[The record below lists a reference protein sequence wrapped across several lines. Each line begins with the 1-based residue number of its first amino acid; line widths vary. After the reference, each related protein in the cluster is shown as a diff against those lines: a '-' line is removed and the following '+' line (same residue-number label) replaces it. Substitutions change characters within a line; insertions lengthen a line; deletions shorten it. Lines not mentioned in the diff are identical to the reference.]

1 MYVREGQSF
10 LDLYYSPGTID
21 IASGNLHH
29 GLYDG
34 RGTDVTHSGQV
45 STPSEI
51 ADAMASWVMASN
63 PKEVLDPAAGFGHLL
78 HACNRIN
85 SSVRV
90 VGIETDPDVFK
101 TALGTAPK
109 GAKLVLCDYL
119 KNDPG
124 LFGGIIANPPY
135 VKSQRMSLAESEWQ
149 YFDELFGT
157 KLGRQTN
164 LYALFLLKIWEDLAP
179 KGRAAV
185 IVPAE
190 FLNANFG
197 RVIKER
203 LQSMKPRGL
212 AVFASD
218 VNLFKNTL
226 TTSVVLFLEK
236 GPAPAPAFRG
246 KCVRSAA
253 DLADFV
259 ASMEKRLP
267 VQSDELDLAS
277 FDPEDKWLNRLFA
290 SNEAQEI
297 SRPAVAR
304 IGDFFKCSRGIATG
318 ANEYFCLRASEIREH
333 GLSTKDF
340 DRCVTRAA
348 DLSGWFVDTSDFLSL
363 VKAEK
368 RCYLLNPSSIHPAM
382 ELYLARGK
390 SSGVQQRHL
399 PSKRPVWYLPERRKQ
414 PSILVPVFSR
424 RQPRFILNS
433 AGVSSLT
440 CFHGLYAKPGS
451 EHLIPLVWVYLNSSQ
466 GMEAFGGVNRFYG
479 NGLNKL
485 EPKDVE
491 QMACPDLKLV
501 KTKHLE
507 RLAKKIDAAMAS
519 SKISAAWFDLILS
532 DYLPVSV
539 PA

>member
-1 MYVREGQSF
+1 MRVKEGQSF
-10 LDLYYSPGTID
+10 LDLYYEPGAVE
-21 IASGNLHH
+21 IASGTVQHARF
-29 GLYDG
+29 GG
-34 RGTDVTHSGQV
+34 RGADVRNSGQV
-45 STPSEI
+45 STPDEI
-51 ADAMASWVMASN
+51 ADVMAAWVMSSN
-63 PKEVLDPAAGFGHLL
+63 PREVLDPAAGFGHLL
-78 HACNRIN
+78 HACR
-85 SSVRV
+85 RV
-90 VGIETDPDVFK
+90 NPSLKAVGIETHQEVFK
-101 TALGTAPK
+101 TALTTAPK
-109 GAKLVLCDYL
+109 GTKLVLSDYL
-119 KNDPG
+119 RNDAG
-124 LFGGIIANPPY
+124 IFHGIIANPPY
-135 VKSQRMSLAESEWQ
+135 VKSQRMALSEAEWQ

-179 KGRAAV
+179 KGRAAI

-203 LQSMKPRGL
+203 LQAMKPRGL
-212 AVFASD
+212 AVFAPD
-218 VNLFKNTL
+218 VNLFENTL

-236 GPAPAPAFRG
+236 GSPSAPEFRG

-259 ASMEKRLP
+259 AGMEKRLP
-267 VQSDELDLAS
+267 VQSDEFDLAS
-277 FDPEDKWLNRLFA
+277 FDPEEKWLNRLFA
-290 SNEAQEI
+290 NNETRKT

-318 ANEYFCLRASEIREH
+318 ANEYFCLRASEICEH

-340 DRCVTRAA
+340 DRCVTRAS
-348 DLSGWFVDTSDFLSL
+348 DLSGWFVDAGDFLSL

-368 RCYLLNPSSIHPAM
+368 RCYLLNPDSMHPAM

-390 SSGVQQRHL
+390 ASGVHERHL

-424 RQPRFILNS
+424 QQPRFILNS

-440 CFHGLYAKPGS
+440 CFHGLYPKPGS
-451 EHLIPLVWVYLNSSQ
+451 EHLVPLVWVYLNSSQ

-491 QMACPDLKLV
+491 HMACPNLKLV
-501 KTKHLE
+501 KAKDLQNLTKE
-507 RLAKKIDAAMAS
+507 INAAMAS
-519 SKISAAWFDLILS
+519 SNISASWFDRILS
-532 DYLPVSV
+532 DYLT
-539 PA
+539 A